1 MNDHTDRCTLIM
13 LQLQLYSVTRINSYY
28 LFFKNETSSVENE
41 NLNDDTEG
49 NKSSREDKKIFDD
62 SSRNKIDKK
71 VDLTNK
77 QVDHKVGS
85 HDLL

>member
-13 LQLQLYSVTRINSYY
+13 LQLQLYSVTRINSYF

-71 VDLTNK
+71 LDLTNK

-85 HDLL
+85 HYLL

>member
-71 VDLTNK
+71 LDLTNK

-85 HDLL
+85 HYLL

>member
-1 MNDHTDRCTLIM
+1 M

-71 VDLTNK
+71 LDLTNK

-85 HDLL
+85 IIFFD

>member
-28 LFFKNETSSVENE
+28 LFFKNETSGVENE

-71 VDLTNK
+71 LDLTNK